1 MTVDYSS
8 IETFFCQSKCKIC
21 WCVQRVFDEGC
32 IATVNSAKW
41 STSGKESDPSD
52 QNVLNEKTDSTC
64 LVESTTGIFRLHFS
78 QITVV
83 RVGRLAISMS
93 KGSSNRTKKT
103 WPVHTNS
110 VLNII
115 HICTL
120 FLLEQRNIYSLHSSI
135 NHLYRFEN
143 SI

>member
-8 IETFFCQSKCKIC
+8 IEMFFCQSKCKIC

-64 LVESTTGIFRLHFS
+64 LVESTTGIFRLRFS

-93 KGSSNRTKKT
+93 KGSSNRTKK
-103 WPVHTNS
+103 PD
-110 VLNII
+110 
-115 HICTL
+115 L
-120 FLLEQRNIYSLHSSI
+120 FTQTAS
-135 NHLYRFEN
+135 
-143 SI
+143 